1 MDAHSSIFE
10 ILKGCPFDLE
20 KNSNN
25 NRKIRHA
32 NWYEN
37 TMTQLIETKWP
48 HGALLRRTTWV
59 GEVIR
64 VLIRESKDPNIC
76 AENFFSDF
84 INLLPNQLKHL
95 ILKVLDNHNS

>member
-48 HGALLRRTTWV
+48 HGAL
-59 GEVIR
+59 
-64 VLIRESKDPNIC
+64 
-76 AENFFSDF
+76 
-84 INLLPNQLKHL
+84 
-95 ILKVLDNHNS
+95 